1 MTDSIS
7 RISDVSSATQGG
19 TGSAKERKR
28 FKNAHCADDHD
39 TVTIS
44 EEARRRCSTEADE
57 WEVSDEG

>member
-7 RISDVSSATQGG
+7 RIADISSATQGG

-28 FKNAHCADDHD
+28 FKGAHCTEDHD

-44 EEARRRCSTEADE
+44 EEARRRSSKEEDE
-57 WEVSDEG
+57 WEVSDED